1 MTKRAVLAVAAVAAL
16 VAGAW
21 YALRPPE
28 VADIAV
34 GAPAVA
40 AASPDTT
47 SPPDKLAAS
56 AVLAIDP
63 RPNPL
68 RPARPAQVKATLF
81 NEFLEAKQYRAIYDR
96 LRGTPEG
103 QTAEGRLVLYEVLR
117 NCATITEGRR
127 YQWRPPTPKREDFV
141 AGLAA
146 SDPMRDRRLAA
157 YDGFTANRC
166 QGFEGITITQAELD
180 RMLSDSAAAGD
191 PRARAMQVEQEQM
204 IARRTQGRDSAT
216 ISDNTIETLKQVLST
231 KDPEAIRVAGRVLS
245 NSWADYSLRL
255 GPEQQPV
262 EPRAFMNAWLVLAC
276 EYGQPC
282 GSDTPRLQQACAFQG
297 HCDAQNFVDYVYYY
311 TSSPHD
317 SQLLVQYRAML
328 REAIETG
335 NWSQLSV
342 VRGLPPPANRMNFIP
357 GPR

>member
-1 MTKRAVLAVAAVAAL
+1 MTNRGLLGLAAVSA
-16 VAGAW
+16 VIAGGW
-21 YALRPPE
+21 YLLRPPE
-28 VADIAV
+28 MPELPVA
-34 GAPAVA
+34 PTAVA
-40 AASPDTT
+40 AASPN
-47 SPPDKLAAS
+47 SAPSDKLSAS
-56 AVLAIDP
+56 AVLSIDP

-68 RPARPAQVKATLF
+68 RPARPVQVKANLF
-81 NEFLEAKQYRAIYDR
+81 NEYLGAKQYRELYDR
-96 LRGTPEG
+96 LRNSPEGQTPEG
-103 QTAEGRLVLYEVLR
+103 QLVLYEMLKT
-117 NCATITEGRR
+117 CANITEGRR
-127 YQWRPPTPKREDFV
+127 YQWRPPIAKRDDFV

-146 SDPMRDRRLAA
+146 SDPMRDRRIAA
-157 YDGFTANRC
+157 YDEFTTNRC
-166 QGFEGITITQAELD
+166 KGFEGVNITQAELD
-180 RMLSDSAAAGD
+180 KMLADSASAGD

-204 IARRTQGRDSAT
+204 IQRRTQGRDNAT
-216 ISDNTIETLKQVLST
+216 ISDATIDMLKQVLST

-245 NSWADYSLRL
+245 NSWADYSLRV
-255 GPEQQPV
+255 GPEQQPI

-311 TSSPHD
+311 GSSPHD

-342 VRGLPPPANRMNFIP
+342 VRGLPPPANRMNFVP